1 MNPIIA
7 ETLGNIPISR
17 EKAREVLL
25 SIGKGELAEAEIASL
40 LTANILKGVTVQ
52 ELEGFRDALLELAHP
67 VDLSEFAPLDLCGTG
82 GDGKNSFNI
91 STIAAF
97 VVAGAGG
104 KVAKHGNYGVSSAA
118 GSSNVL
124 EELGY
129 SFSNDPDTLK
139 RELDRA
145 GITFLHA
152 PLFHPAMKEV
162 APVRKALGVKTFF
175 NILGPL
181 VNPADPPY
189 QLAGVFDLP
198 TFRSYQYFFER
209 SDRSYA
215 IVHSLDGYDELS
227 LTGTFRLATPKGVQQ
242 SDPRRLTERILSPE
256 ELHGGNSLEEA
267 ARIFLRVL
275 KGEGTHGQNEAVIA
289 NAALAINTYSGDELE
304 EDIEKARESLKS
316 GKAYDKYQALIQ
328 NQQAHVHT

>member
-1 MNPIIA
+1 MNAIIR
-7 ETLGNIPISR
+7 ETLGNVPISR
-17 EKAREVLL
+17 EKAHQVLL
-25 SIGKGELAEAEIASL
+25 SIGNGELSEAEIASF
-40 LTANILKGVTVQ
+40 LTANILKGVTVK

-67 VDLSEFAPLDLCGTG
+67 VDLSEFGPLDLCGTG

-91 STIAAF
+91 STLAAF

-139 RELDRA
+139 RELDQV

-175 NILGPL
+175 NVLGPL

-189 QLAGVFDLP
+189 QLVGVFDLP

-215 IVHSLDGYDELS
+215 IVHSLDGYDEIS
-227 LTGTFRLATPKGVQQ
+227 LTGTFRLATPQGVEQ
-242 SDPRRLTERILSPE
+242 SDPRRLTERILKPE
-256 ELHGGNSLEEA
+256 ELHGGDSLEEA
-267 ARIFLRVL
+267 ARIFLDVL
-275 KGEGTHGQNEAVIA
+275 KGNGTHAQNEAVVT
-289 NAALAINTYSGDELE
+289 NAALAINTYSADPLE
-304 EDIEKARESLKS
+304 EDLEKARESLRS
-316 GKAYDKYQALIQ
+316 GKAYAKFQALTQ
-328 NQQAHVHT
+328 KQQTHVHT